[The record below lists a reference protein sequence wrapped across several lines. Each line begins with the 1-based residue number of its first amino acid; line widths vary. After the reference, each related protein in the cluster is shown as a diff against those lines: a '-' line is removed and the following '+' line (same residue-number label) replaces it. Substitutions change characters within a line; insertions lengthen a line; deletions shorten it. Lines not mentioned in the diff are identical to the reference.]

1 MTGSTALAADAVPSA
16 DAAVADAAPAISGP
30 TLTLDD
36 AIRLALEK
44 NQQIKVDAYGRSIA
58 RADLLAALGKFDP
71 SLNFR
76 RSFSESNAP
85 YSANPIVGQIVQT
98 DDYSLSLDG
107 TTPWGL
113 NFSLGGSAT
122 NQRGTFIN
130 NNLDAYAT
138 FGGITVTQPL
148 LRGFGFGSN
157 FLGVRIAKADRN
169 IADWQF
175 RQTAIDTVTNVIVA
189 YSNLAFAQESLAI
202 AKRSRELAA
211 GLVAENEKRF
221 KVGSMSRSDVTQ
233 ARARMATR
241 DESILSAQQGVRD
254 ATNGLRALIG
264 ETEFPVVP
272 GALNLQVPET
282 HDLTPEPA
290 RDLQTAL
297 NLRPDYQAA
306 RLGLVKDRANDSA
319 ARNALLPQVDFVG
332 SYGYDGL
339 DRDFSVARQM
349 VRDRAHRS
357 YSAGVVVSVPL
368 TFAAGR
374 GRARSARLQLRRDQA
389 DLGRL
394 ERDIAVRVASAA
406 GQIDTTRQRVAAD
419 LTAYNL
425 AKQALD
431 DEEKKLRAAASSTFF
446 VLQLQENLAFAEL
459 GYEAALADQRRALA
473 TYDQVLGRTLLVRP
487 ISLDM

>member
-1 MTGSTALAADAVPSA
+1 MALPLAAARA
-16 DAAVADAAPAISGP
+16 D

-44 NQQIKVDAYGRSIA
+44 NQQIKVEAFGRSIA
-58 RADLLAALGKFDP
+58 RADLLTALGKFDP

-85 YSANPIVGQIVQT
+85 ASSNPTVGQIVQT

-122 NQRGTFIN
+122 NQRGTFVN
-130 NNLDAYAT
+130 SNLDSYAT
-138 FGGITVTQPL
+138 FGGVTVTQPL

-157 FLGVRIAKADRN
+157 LFGLRIARANRN

-189 YSNLAFAQESLAI
+189 YSNLVFAQQSLEI
-202 AKRSRELAA
+202 AKRSHNLAA
-211 GLVAENEKRF
+211 GLVEENEKRF
-221 KVGSMSRSDVTQ
+221 KVGAMSQSDVTQ
-233 ARARMATR
+233 ARARTAAS
-241 DESILSAQQGVRD
+241 DEDILSAQQGVRD

-264 ETEFPVVP
+264 ETEFPIDP
-272 GALNLQVPET
+272 ATFQVDPPEA
-282 HDLTPEPA
+282 HDLTPHPA
-290 RDLQTAL
+290 HDLSAAL
-297 NLRPDYQAA
+297 ELRPDYQAA
-306 RLGLVKDRANDSA
+306 KLGLVKDRASDSA

-332 SYGYDGL
+332 SYGYNGL

-349 VRDRAHRS
+349 VRDREHRS
-357 YSAGVVVSVPL
+357 FSAGIVVSVPL
-368 TFAAGR
+368 TFAEGR
-374 GRARSARLQLRRDQA
+374 GRARSARLQLRRDEA
-389 DLGRL
+389 DLTRL
-394 ERDIAVRVASAA
+394 ERDIAVSVARAA
-406 GQIDTTRQRVAAD
+406 GQIETTRQRVAAD

-431 DEEKKLRAAASSTFF
+431 DEIKKLRAGQSQTYF
-446 VLQLQENLAFAEL
+446 VLQFQQQLAFAEL
-459 GYEAALADQRRALA
+459 SYEAALADQRRALA
-473 TYDQVLGRTLLVRP
+473 NYDRELGRTLQVRN
-487 ISLDM
+487 IALEK